1 MIEIT
6 KLKFALILLC
16 SMTFAA
22 CHQKRVDPV
31 GTGKSEYNLGNSN
44 DGFKGARTKDES
56 LQAITIP
63 CQNNNTFRL
72 YYSDSAKTLGLPDSL
87 TIVAYSKKIHL
98 GYKECCIEVTS
109 SVGDTWLS
117 TGSGNIKIAAGT
129 GDIASGKFDM
139 IWLQH
144 FTSTPQSDSTTV
156 DFKLVNE

>member
-1 MIEIT
+1 MNK
-6 KLKFALILLC
+6 KLQFALSLIAITVL
-16 SMTFAA
+16 AA
-22 CHQKRVDPV
+22 CHQKRIDPY
-31 GTGKSEYNLGNSN
+31 GTGKSDYNLGNSN
-44 DGFKGARTKDES
+44 DDFKGARTKDES

-63 CQNNNTFRL
+63 CQDNNTFRL
-72 YYSDSAKTLGLPDSL
+72 YYSDSAKNLGLPDSL

-129 GDIASGKFDM
+129 GDIASGKFDE

-156 DFKLVNE
+156 TFNLVNE